1 VFRTLKQL
9 HIKTFFIAV
18 EIMDKFLES
27 ISKHVSKLSENLYHL
42 IGIASV
48 IVAIKFDEQDNYSI
62 SELVQILSSNK
73 FSSE

>member
-27 ISKHVSKLSENLYHL
+27 ISKHVGKLSENLYHL

-48 IVAIKFDEQDNYSI
+48 ILAIKFDEQDNYSI
-62 SELVQILSSNK
+62 PELVQILSSNK